1 MGDLCVLTTGATV
14 AVAFGLAGG
23 FLFCGVFAL
32 LGDSSD
38 SEEYTDG
45 LGFGGC
51 LSLLLFS
58 KGGTDAVSAL
68 VLTWRVTGNGGFFLV
83 LSVSDAFW
91 LLAELLEF
99 SESDELDSLPELD
112 ELLDEEPEL
121 LVDVDSELVVY
132 KKKTSRCKQCL
143 GTYNLDKRFFSQY
156 EKLKNQYKITS
167 HCMQC
172 FDTHFR

>member
-1 MGDLCVLTTGATV
+1 MNSPENLLGLALGFGMGTVLCCPDAGTGFVGDLCVLTTGATV

-23 FLFCGVFAL
+23 FRFCGDFAL

-38 SEEYTDG
+38 SEEYTGG

-58 KGGTDAVSAL
+58 RGGTDAVSVL
-68 VLTWRVTGNGGFFLV
+68 DLTWRVTGNGTFFLV
-83 LSVSDAFW
+83 LSVSDTFW

-132 KKKTSRCKQCL
+132 KMMSCCKWL
-143 GTYNLDKRFFSQY
+143 YLN
-156 EKLKNQYKITS
+156 I
-167 HCMQC
+167 
-172 FDTHFR
+172 